1 MTTASDT
8 PARPTQHPMVLL
20 VLGLGAALAAYLL
33 LYPVFVMQV
42 MCFALLAAAFNLL
55 LGQVGLLSL
64 GHAAFFGT
72 GAYVAGYAAK
82 NWGVTAEVALALAV
96 LASTTLGAAIGG
108 LALRRTGIHFA
119 MITLALAQ
127 VVYFII
133 FQTRALGG
141 ENGLQGVPRP
151 RLLGLI
157 DISGNGAMYVFV
169 LGVTAAAIWAIWRI
183 GRSPFGV
190 TLSAIRQNEAR
201 MISLG
206 YGVQKIKLAAFALSA
221 AFAGLAG
228 ALKAMVVQLASLTDA
243 SFFISGEAVLMA
255 LLGGMAFFAG
265 PLIGAA
271 VVITLQFA
279 LVASPIP
286 VPMILGA
293 LFVAVTLFFP
303 QGIAGAV
310 ARWRIASGMATR

>member
-1 MTTASDT
+1 M
-8 PARPTQHPMVLL
+8 L
-20 VLGLGAALAAYLL
+20 VAYHL

-42 MCFALLAAAFNLL
+42 MCFALLAVAFNLL
-55 LGQVGLLSL
+55 LGHVGLLSL

-82 NWGVTAEVALALAV
+82 VWGFTAEGALALAV
-96 LASTTLGAAIGG
+96 LASVLLGIAIGG
-108 LALRRTGIHFA
+108 LALRRSGIHFA

-127 VVYFII
+127 VLYFII

-141 ENGLQGVPRP
+141 ENGLQGIPRP

-157 DISGNGAMYVFV
+157 DISDNGAMYVFV
-169 LGVTAAAIWAIWRI
+169 SAVTGAAVWAIWRI

-201 MISLG
+201 MIALG
-206 YGVQKIKLAAFALSA
+206 YNVQQIKLAAFALSA
-221 AFAGLAG
+221 GFAGLAG
-228 ALKAMVVQLASLTDA
+228 ALKVMVVQLASLTDA

-265 PLIGAA
+265 PLIGAV
-271 VVITLQFA
+271 VVISLQLA
-279 LVASPIP
+279 LVASPVP

-303 QGIAGAV
+303 RGIAGMI
-310 ARWRIASGMATR
+310 ARR